1 MFSVDEF
8 CVKVYN
14 STMTKQEIEL
24 MLASARL
31 VLTDEKVLDTVDD
44 AVKEIEKALDCEN
57 GI

>member
-1 MFSVDEF
+1 
-8 CVKVYN
+8 
-14 STMTKQEIEL
+14 